1 MLFNSYE
8 FLLGFLPIAL
18 LAFHGLARAG
28 RPRLAMLAL
37 LLLSLAFYARWNPA
51 HLLVLVPLTAANYAA
66 VSRLAVLGGRRP
78 RLAKGLLAAAVAVDL
93 GVLAAFKYAG
103 FAAETASALLGLDLP
118 LARLALPLGISF
130 FTFEMVTSLVDAA
143 AGEVERRDPL
153 DYALFVSFF
162 PHLVAGPIVRHDE
175 MMPQFRA
182 GARPTG
188 AMVCQGVTLL
198 AIGLAKKVLLAD
210 LVAPYATARFAAAAA
225 GQALSAADAWAG
237 ALAYAGQIYFDF
249 SGYSDMA
256 IGAALL
262 FGIRL
267 PVNFAS
273 PYRTG
278 SIIDFWQRWHIT
290 LTRLL
295 RAYVYV
301 PLALRAARRGRPR
314 PYRHLLLTMLLAG
327 LWHGAGWT
335 YLAWGGLHG
344 VFLAV
349 NHAWRAF
356 AKKAHLDLGGSR
368 VARAACGAL
377 TLGAVVVAWV
387 LFRAPD
393 LPAAG
398 RMLAA
403 MAGAGGAAGRTAFGD
418 TGAALV
424 AATALLV
431 LARFAPNSQE
441 LTGYVGPG
449 EAPPEVAPAVRL
461 AWSPSARWA
470 VAVGLLAAASL
481 ASLSRVSEFIYFQF

>member
-8 FLLGFLPIAL
+8 FLLGFLPLAL

-28 RPRLAMLAL
+28 RPRLAMGAL

-51 HLLVLVPLTAANYAA
+51 HLLVLVPLTAANYGA
-66 VSRLAVLGGRRP
+66 VSRLAALGGRRP
-78 RLAKGLLAAAVAVDL
+78 RLARGLLAGAVAVDL
-93 GVLAAFKYAG
+93 SVLAAFKYAG
-103 FAAETASALLGLDLP
+103 FAADTANGLLGLDLP

-153 DYALFVSFF
+153 DYALFVTFF

-182 GARPTG
+182 GARPG
-188 AMVCQGVTLL
+188 AAMACQGVTLL

-210 LVAPYATARFAAAAA
+210 LVAPYATERFAAAAA

-237 ALAYAGQIYFDF
+237 ALAYTGQIYFDF

-273 PYRTG
+273 PYRAG
-278 SIIDFWQRWHIT
+278 SIIEFWQRWHVT

-295 RAYVYV
+295 RTYVYV
-301 PLALRAARRGRPR
+301 PLAFRAARRGRPR
-314 PYRHLLLTMLLAG
+314 PYRYLVLTMLLAG

-335 YLAWGGLHG
+335 YVAWGGLHG
-344 VFLAV
+344 IFLAV
-349 NHAWRAF
+349 NHAWRALERR
-356 AKKAHLDLGGSR
+356 AGIDLGAR
-368 VARAACGAL
+368 PAARAAAGAL
-377 TLGAVVVAWV
+377 TLAAVVAAWV
-387 LFRAPD
+387 VFRAPD
-393 LPAAG
+393 LATAG

-403 MAGAGGAAGRTAFGD
+403 MAGAGGAAGRAAFGD
-418 TGAALV
+418 TGAALAL
-424 AATALLV
+424 AAALLL
-431 LARFAPNSQE
+431 LARLAPNSQQ
-441 LTGYVGPG
+441 LTGYAGPG
-449 EAPPEVAPAVRL
+449 EAPPDPAAPLPL

-470 VAVGLLAAASL
+470 AAVGLLLAASL
-481 ASLSRVSEFIYFQF
+481 VSLSRVSEFIYFQF